1 MTPLVRAVDA
11 LRVGLDVDAT
21 DAATQMRYEAWA
33 QRETWRLGDEAAPL
47 LVGLTPADWP
57 GHIAGSERA
66 AWAEALM
73 VALSHG
79 LGVSREDEVAPLRV
93 RAWAQQHGIRL
104 PLALGRVLDFIA
116 SVLPQA
122 SEGAAAESEA
132 EVLRAQERETL
143 LGAAL
148 MLVTKEQAAC
158 LDEAGCYSPEKIAR
172 LIRARALLWFPLAP
186 PALDEAA
193 IAQLIARW
201 IAPPTL

>member
-11 LRVGLDVDAT
+11 LRVGLYVDAT
-21 DAATQMRYEAWA
+21 DAETQVRYEAWA

-47 LVGLTPADWP
+47 LVGVAPADWP
-57 GHIAGSERA
+57 GYIAGSERA

-79 LGVSREDEVAPLRV
+79 LGVSREHEVTPLRV

-122 SEGAAAESEA
+122 REGDAAESEA

-158 LDEAGCYSPEKIAR
+158 LDEEGCYSPEKIAR

-186 PALDEAA
+186 PSLDEAA

-201 IAPPTL
+201 IAPPAL